1 MDSLTISC
9 TIDVYHGSLGTY
21 NNETKS
27 YDGALGLVQ
36 KGQAD
41 MVPLPVYYPLHDP
54 ENEYFDYSYPIRE
67 DQLMIVCGYNS
78 SIRSNDS
85 DIMQMLTSVDTDLW

>member
-1 MDSLTISC
+1 MHSFITSC

-21 NNETKS
+21 NHTTKS
-27 YDGALGLVQ
+27 YDGALGLIQ

-41 MVPLPVYYPLHDP
+41 MIPVPVYYPLHDP
-54 ENEYFDYSYPIRE
+54 ENEYFDYSYPTRE

-78 SIRSNDS
+78 SIRSNES
-85 DIMQMLTSVDTDLW
+85 DIMQMFTSVDTDLW